1 LASFR
6 ETGVLSEEDLAGRVP
21 PLERLRR
28 GPCAVIECVERI
40 PCNPCA
46 DACPFG
52 AITIEGPMVTP
63 PQLDPERCTGCGTCL
78 GVCPGLAIFLLDLS
92 MGEGKA
98 HVTVPYELLPVPE
111 EGEGVQVIS
120 RAGEALGE
128 GRVVRVRRVGTTWL
142 VTVEVPEEWV
152 FSARAVKVVCDG

>member
-1 LASFR
+1 MASFR

-78 GVCPGLAIFLLDLS
+78 GVCPGLAIFLVDLS
-92 MGEGKA
+92 EEGKA
-98 HVTVPYELLPVPE
+98 HITVPYEFLPIPRVGDE
-111 EGEGVQVIS
+111 VQVLS
-120 RAGEALGE
+120 RQGTPLGP
-128 GRVVRVRRVGTTWL
+128 GRVLRTRKVGTTYL
-142 VTVEVPEEWV
+142 VTVEVPEEWAME
-152 FSARAVKVVCDG
+152 ARAVRVVRNE